1 MRTADVVLGGDQRE
15 TAADLG
21 ALELA
26 QAGRVA
32 EHGAGVDRSGG
43 TTGVGGARGADAL
56 LVDLETV
63 CEGMG
68 GNGANGQG
76 QGGFK
81 PCFFHCKSNSC
92 VERRANYQDFQFI
105 GSVAI
110 CALLRV
116 FGKKMQ
122 LSGYLLLGN

>member
-1 MRTADVVLGGDQRE
+1 MRIADVVLGGDQRE

-43 TTGVGGARGADAL
+43 ATGVGGARGADAL
-56 LVDLETV
+56 LVDLEAV

-81 PCFFHCKSNSC
+81 PRCFHCKSNSC
-92 VERRANYQDFQFI
+92 VERRASYQDFQSI
-105 GSVAI
+105 GSRLSCALFRGI
-110 CALLRV
+110 EQKRRLSKALLR
-116 FGKKMQ
+116 
-122 LSGYLLLGN
+122 